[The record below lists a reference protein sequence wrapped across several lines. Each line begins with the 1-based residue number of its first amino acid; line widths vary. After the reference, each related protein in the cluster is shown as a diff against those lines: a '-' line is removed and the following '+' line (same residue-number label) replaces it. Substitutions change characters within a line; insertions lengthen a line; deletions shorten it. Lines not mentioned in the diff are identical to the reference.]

1 MKSYKG
7 YIFDMDGVIYRGD
20 EIIYEAVEAINTLVK
35 NGHKVMFVTN
45 NSGKLAVEY
54 AKVVKNMGIIGIG
67 ENDILTSGNVAS
79 IYLKKQLAQNPDRKN
94 ILCVCGNAVKTL
106 MKEIGMNII
115 DPKDYK
121 NAHYV
126 IVGITTD
133 FNWEL
138 GDHAANAIAV
148 YGAEFIG
155 TNPDVAKPAENGE
168 IFAGTGSI
176 IAFIETASQTKA
188 TIMGKPY
195 PEIYKSA
202 LERMKLDIKETLMVG
217 DLLNTD
223 IKGANELGMDSAFVL
238 TGLHKK
244 DDIQRFDIHP
254 TYVIENLLDLLK

>member
-1 MKSYKG
+1 MKSYRG

-20 EIIYEAVEAINTLVK
+20 EIIPDAVKAINTLVK

-45 NSGKLAVEY
+45 NSGKLATEY
-54 AKVVKNMGIIGIG
+54 TKVVKDIGIIGIG
-67 ENDILTSGNVAS
+67 ENDILTSGNVAA
-79 IYLKKQLAQNPDRKN
+79 IYLKKRLMQNPERKN

-121 NAHYV
+121 DAHYV

-133 FNWEL
+133 FDWKL

-168 IFAGTGSI
+168 IFAGTGAI

-188 TIMGKPY
+188 NIMGKPY

-202 LERMKLDIKETLMVG
+202 LERMNIDIKETLMVG

-223 IKGANELGMDSAFVL
+223 VKGANELGMDSAFVL
-238 TGLHKK
+238 TGLHKRE
-244 DDIQRFDIHP
+244 DIQRFDIHP